1 MCGIFGQIGTEG
13 LNQATLKSVAL
24 HAQQRGLDSSG
35 LVLGSPS
42 RGYLVYRADFKIAS
56 LLKPVS
62 LDGFS
67 FAMGHSRLITN
78 GMDDNQPIRK
88 GGVLVLHNGIILNE
102 DSIWSEIESSREL
115 STDTETIAAL
125 ANEYVNTTGS
135 LKGVGRFVLD
145 RVKGSASCA
154 VASPKT
160 GELALFSNT
169 GSMFVGSTPGA
180 TLFASEKYPL
190 EAAGCEEVSQV
201 FDECLLE
208 IPKHTEML
216 EKDLKSQRA
225 NLLPKFAFVK
235 SEEALLFHEDIEQK
249 RCRKCILP
257 ATMPFIYFDVNGVC
271 NYCLNYKP
279 KGEAKP
285 IQGLADLVQP
295 YRRSQGPDVILPFSG
310 GRDSS
315 FGLHIAKKVLGLNP
329 IAYTYDWG
337 MVTDLG
343 RRNISLMCAA
353 LGVENI
359 VFAADIAKKRA
370 HIRSNLSAWL
380 KSPHLGM
387 VSLLTAGD
395 KHFFRH
401 IETVKNQTGIELNL
415 WGINPLETTHFKA
428 GFLGIKPDFEQK
440 NVYASGL
447 TKQVVYHSKR
457 LGQMIKNPSYFNSS
471 IYDTLS
477 GEYFRSRSNKTG
489 YHHIFDY
496 WKWDE
501 TEINQTLVGEYGWE
515 LATDTSSTWRIG
527 DATAAFYNYAYYT
540 VAGFSEHDTFRSN
553 QIRENVISRDEALK
567 LVADEN
573 RPRYESIKWYLDAV
587 GIDFQDAISKIN
599 AVPKLYK

>member
-1 MCGIFGQIGTEG
+1 MCGIFGQIGSQG
-13 LNQATLKSVAL
+13 LDSKTLIRLAR

-35 LVLGSPS
+35 VVTASAS
-42 RGYLVYRADFKIAS
+42 SGYSIYRADFGLTS
-56 LLKPVS
+56 LLKKVP
-62 LDGFS
+62 LEGMG

-88 GGVLVLHNGIILNE
+88 GGVLVLHNGIVLNE
-102 DSIWSEIESSREL
+102 DAIWSQVSSKREL
-115 STDTETIAAL
+115 SSDTESIAAIADGHL
-125 ANEYVNTTGS
+125 SETGS
-135 LKGVGRFVLD
+135 LKGVGNSVLGLI
-145 RVKGSASCA
+145 KGSASCV
-154 VASPKT
+154 VASPGT

-169 GSMFVGSTPGA
+169 GSLFYGTTESGIF
-180 TLFASEKYPL
+180 FASEKYAL
-190 EAAGCEEVSQV
+190 ESAGCKGVRQV
-201 FDECLLE
+201 FEETILE
-208 IPKHTEML
+208 IPRQPDTVETN
-216 EKDLKSQRA
+216 LKSKRPT
-225 NLLPKFAFVK
+225 LLPKFEFVP
-235 SEEALLFHEDIEQK
+235 SEEKLLVFDQPEHK
-249 RCRKCILP
+249 RCQKCILP
-257 ATMPFIYFDVNGVC
+257 STMPFIYFDDSGVC
-271 NYCLNYKP
+271 NYCQNYKT
-279 KGEAKP
+279 KGDAKP
-285 IQGLADLVQP
+285 IEGLAELVEP
-295 YRRSQGPDVILPFSG
+295 YRRAKGADVILPFSG

-315 FGLHIAKKVLGLNP
+315 FGLHIASKVLGLKP

-343 RRNISLMCAA
+343 RRNISLMCAE

-370 HIRSNLSAWL
+370 HIRANLSAWL

-401 IETVKNQTGIELNL
+401 IETVKKQTGIELNL

-447 TKQVVYHSKR
+447 SKQVVYHSKR
-457 LGQMIKNPSYFNSS
+457 LAQMLKNPSYFNSS

-501 TEINQTLVGEYGWE
+501 TEINQTLVDEYGWE
-515 LATDTSSTWRIG
+515 LATDTTSTWRIG
-527 DATAAFYNYAYYT
+527 DATASFYNYVYFT

-567 LVADEN
+567 LVGEEN
-573 RPRYESIKWYLDAV
+573 KPRYESIKWYLDAV
-587 GIDFQDAISKIN
+587 GIDFSEAVSTIN
-599 AVPKLYK
+599 RIPKL